1 MEINMKR
8 FKFIEHTRKDT
19 GVKEV
24 IALTHYCGE
33 TVKGIASCSPADTY
47 DFEVGKKLAA
57 LRCNMKI
64 ADKRITKAYAEEFEV
79 MKELDR
85 LLAKRKKI
93 QERTAYAAEQYE
105 KAGEELGEF
114 YESVS

>member
-33 TVKGIASCSPADTY
+33 TVKGVASCSPADTY

-64 ADKRITKAYAEEFEV
+64 ADKRITKANAEEFEV

-85 LLAKRKKI
+85 LITKRRKI
-93 QERTAYAAEQYE
+93 QERTVYAAAQYE
-105 KAGEELGEF
+105 EAAEELRNY
-114 YESVS
+114 YEGLA

>member
-33 TVKGIASCSPADTY
+33 TVKGVASCSPADTY

-64 ADKRITKAYAEEFEV
+64 ADKRITKAYAEEFKICQE
-79 MKELDR
+79 MEK
-85 LLAKRKKI
+85 LLHKRKKA
-93 QERTAYAAEQYE
+93 QERTSYAAEQYE
-105 KAGEELGEF
+105 KAGEELGKF
-114 YESVS
+114 YESLS

>member
-33 TVKGIASCSPADTY
+33 TVKGVATCSPADTY

-64 ADKRITKAYAEEFEV
+64 ADIRVRKAYKADFEI
-79 MKELDR
+79 MKELDI
-85 LLAKRKKI
+85 LLRKRAKQIEKTK
-93 QERTAYAAEQYE
+93 YAAAQYE
-105 KAGEELGEF
+105 EAVEELRNY
-114 YESVS
+114 YEGLA

>member
-33 TVKGIASCSPADTY
+33 TVKGVASCSPADTY

-57 LRCNMKI
+57 LRCNIKI
-64 ADKRITKAYAEEFEV
+64 ADIRVRKAYKADFEI
-79 MKELDR
+79 MKELDI
-85 LLAKRKKI
+85 LLRKRTKQIEK
-93 QERTAYAAEQYE
+93 TKYAATQYE
-105 KAGEELGEF
+105 EAAEELRN
-114 YESVS
+114 YYRSLS

>member
-33 TVKGIASCSPADTY
+33 TVEGVATCSPADTY
-47 DFEVGKKLAA
+47 DFEVGKKLAT

-64 ADKRITKAYAEEFEV
+64 AEKRAEKACTNEFAI
-79 MKELDR
+79 MKEIDR
-85 LLAKRKKI
+85 LLHERKKAN
-93 QERTAYAAEQYE
+93 ERTSYAAGQYE
-105 KAGEELGEF
+105 NAAKELSAF
-114 YESVS
+114 YESLT

>member
-33 TVKGIASCSPADTY
+33 TVKGVASCSPVDTY

-79 MKELDR
+79 MEELDR
-85 LLAKRKKI
+85 LLKKRKKI

-105 KAGEELGEF
+105 EAVEELRNY
-114 YESVS
+114 YESLA

>member
-33 TVKGIASCSPADTY
+33 TVKGVASCSPADTY
-47 DFEVGKKLAA
+47 DLEVGKKLAA

-64 ADKRITKAYAEEFEV
+64 ADIRVRKAYKADFKI
-79 MKELDR
+79 MKELDAILR
-85 LLAKRKKI
+85 KRAKQMEK
-93 QERTAYAAEQYE
+93 TSYAAEQYE
-105 KAGEELGEF
+105 EAVEELRNY
-114 YESVS
+114 YESLA